1 MFPILVTPMFYP
13 PKKCRTFLLVTLALT
28 LGTACGHPPTPS
40 VDVPAVEEPPA
51 ETLVPEEQPGEEPI
65 AEQAS
70 PSSNPACE
78 AAVACGFVYR
88 SGNFPVRSPRQL
100 GEIRDCRN
108 IPGSLNVFTN
118 GNWLTDVDLPCLTS
132 IGSDLFITQNR
143 ALSGLDGLSNLTSV
157 GGNLVITENRM
168 LSSLDGLSNLTSV
181 GRNVI
186 IRGNP
191 ALPSFDDFES
201 LRTYLRA
208 QPRPR

>member
-1 MFPILVTPMFYP
+1 M
-13 PKKCRTFLLVTLALT
+13 
-28 LGTACGHPPTPS
+28 
-40 VDVPAVEEPPA
+40 
-51 ETLVPEEQPGEEPI
+51 
-65 AEQAS
+65 
-70 PSSNPACE
+70 
-78 AAVACGFVYR
+78 
-88 SGNFPVRSPRQL
+88 
-100 GEIRDCRN
+100 
-108 IPGSLNVFTN
+108 
-118 GNWLTDVDLPCLTS
+118 
-132 IGSDLFITQNR
+132 
-143 ALSGLDGLSNLTSV
+143 